1 MPEPAVTVVDHPIV
15 ATLVAELRDERTGSD
30 RFRVLVEEI
39 SRWVAYEALRDLD
52 TVPVSL
58 TTPVGPAT
66 GRCIVEGTLIV
77 PVLRAGLGMV
87 AGVQQV
93 VPGAAVAHLGMR
105 RDEETLVATTY
116 LDGVPRDLTD
126 RRVVV
131 CDPMVATGGSI
142 IQACELA
149 AARGASRIDALAVIA
164 SQPGVERVH
173 AVLPQVRL
181 VCAALDD
188 RLDERGYIVPGLGDA
203 GDRLFGPPPV

>member
-1 MPEPAVTVVDHPIV
+1 MPDPAVTVVDHPIV
-15 ATLVAELRDERTGSD
+15 ATLMAELRDERTGSD

-39 SRWVAYEALRDLD
+39 SRWVAYEALRDLA
-52 TVPVSL
+52 TVEV
-58 TTPVGPAT
+58 TFATPVGPAV
-66 GRCIVEGTLIV
+66 GRQIVGGTLIV

-116 LDGVPRDLTD
+116 LDGVPKDLTG

-149 AARGASRIDALAVIA
+149 ASRGADRIDALAVIA
-164 SQPGVERVH
+164 SQPGVDRVH
-173 AVLPQVRL
+173 AALPEVRL

-188 RLDERGYIVPGLGDA
+188 RLNERGYIVPGLGDA
-203 GDRLFGPPPV
+203 GDRLFGPPPA